1 MNIEKSMIGSVKVI
15 HPVAASLDASNV
27 ASFREQIAPLLS
39 DSKRFVIDLD
49 KIDFIDSAGIGALI
63 SCLRIAAEDRAQ
75 LVLCGL
81 NRPVKALFE
90 LMRMHRVFEIHQD
103 RESAAGAAE

>member
-1 MNIEKSMIGSVKVI
+1 MNIKNTMIGSVKII
-15 HPVAASLDASNV
+15 HPIAASLDASNV

-39 DSKRFVIDLD
+39 DSQRLVIDLD
-49 KIDFIDSAGIGALI
+49 QIDFIDSAGIGALI
-63 SCLRIAAEDRAQ
+63 SCLRIAAESKAQ

-103 RESAAGAAE
+103 RESAAGVA

>member
-1 MNIEKSMIGSVKVI
+1 MNIENTMIGTVKVI
-15 HPVAASLDASNV
+15 HPVAPSLDASNV
-27 ASFREQIAPLLS
+27 ASFRAQIVPLLA
-39 DSKRFVIDLD
+39 DSQRLVIDLD
-49 KIDFIDSAGIGALI
+49 KIEFIDSAGIGALI
-63 SCLRIAAEDRAQ
+63 SCLRIAAEGKAQ

-103 RESAAGAAE
+103 RESAAGAA